1 MLFYQCVILGE
12 LNQSIMKKLLL
23 LISVGI
29 HVMMFAQYQ
38 IGHTTITFNDP
49 GRTGGFGSGGGA
61 GRQIQTEIYYPAATA
76 GNDVACIAD
85 SFPVIV
91 FGHGFA
97 MVWDAYQNIWEHY
110 VPQGYI
116 LAFPRTEGGLIP
128 GPSHGDFAEDLNVV
142 ATRMQLEHMN
152 NGSILENH
160 VRTATAIMG
169 HSMGGGAGAM
179 ASSGNTSI
187 KTYIGLASAETSP
200 SAISA
205 ASGITVPSII
215 FSGSQDGVTPPID
228 HHTPIYNSI
237 SSGCKTFV
245 SVLGGGHC
253 YFANSNFNCDF
264 GEGTASTGI
273 SITRQEQQ
281 DRTFAVLDPW
291 LRFTLWNECNGLDD
305 ALSVVSGNT
314 AQYAHQTTCSPIG
327 NVIINEASGTL
338 SASVTGTAYQWYLN
352 GAEIIG
358 ANAQN
363 YTPAT
368 NGDYTVSVTHASGC
382 LLLSNV
388 YTVTTLGLD
397 AITDTE
403 ILLYPNPA
411 VDFVEIRGLS
421 AATTSYSITSAIG
434 KQIKS
439 GITNGII
446 PISDLASGMYFV
458 HIGIQIIRLHKE

>member
-1 MLFYQCVILGE
+1 MLSSPYPC
-12 LNQSIMKKLLL
+12 LNINYMKLLL
-23 LISVGI
+23 FILSNCLTILAL
-29 HVMMFAQYQ
+29 AQYQ
-38 IGHTTITFNDP
+38 VGHTTITFNDP
-49 GRTGGFGSGGGA
+49 SRTGGFGSGGGS

-76 GNDVACIAD
+76 GDDVACVAD

-97 MVWDAYQNIWEHY
+97 MAWDAYQNIWEHY

-152 NGSILENH
+152 NGSIFENH
-160 VRTATAIMG
+160 IRTATAIMG
-169 HSMGGGAGAM
+169 HSMGGGAGAL

-187 KTYIGLASAETSP
+187 KTYVGLAPAETTP

-205 ASGITVPSII
+205 ASGITVPSIV

-228 HHTPIYNSI
+228 HHTPIYNAI

-253 YFANSNFNCDF
+253 YFANANFNCDL
-264 GEGTASTGI
+264 GEGASSTGI

-291 LRFTLWNECNGLDD
+291 LRYTLWNECNGLDD
-305 ALSVVSGNT
+305 ALSVVGGNT
-314 AQYAHQTTCSPIG
+314 AQYVHQTTCSPIG

-338 SASVTGTAYQWYLN
+338 SASVSGNAYQWYLN
-352 GAEIIG
+352 GSEIMG
-358 ANAQN
+358 ANSQN
-363 YTPAT
+363 YTPSV
-368 NGDYTVSVTHASGC
+368 NGDYTVAVTHASGC
-382 LLLSNV
+382 ILLSDI

-397 AITDTE
+397 VHTE
-403 ILLYPNPA
+403 TKLLLFPNPA
-411 VDFVEIRGLS
+411 NEFIEISGL
-421 AATTSYSITSAIG
+421 TGNVNTYMITSSTGRIM
-434 KQIKS
+434 
-439 GITNGII
+439 
-446 PISDLASGMYFV
+446 ASGSTDGMISVSGLAPGIYFV
-458 HIGIQIIRLHKE
+458 QIGNQRMRFTKE